1 MTSNSWS
8 PSLFKNGR
16 SPNLATPRSHDTP
29 SGRGVHITADANGLN
44 PVETCIFERSANGG
58 VTSRQNARG
67 TSGGRSGEDASS
79 SQRQE
84 KTVLMCEGCNE
95 EGHEFRQCPHR
106 SDSAVENSNE
116 ESEEDD
122 DGEDEEYEDE

>member
-1 MTSNSWS
+1 
-8 PSLFKNGR
+8 
-16 SPNLATPRSHDTP
+16 
-29 SGRGVHITADANGLN
+29 
-44 PVETCIFERSANGG
+44 
-58 VTSRQNARG
+58 
-67 TSGGRSGEDASS
+67 
-79 SQRQE
+79 
-84 KTVLMCEGCNE
+84 MCEGCNE